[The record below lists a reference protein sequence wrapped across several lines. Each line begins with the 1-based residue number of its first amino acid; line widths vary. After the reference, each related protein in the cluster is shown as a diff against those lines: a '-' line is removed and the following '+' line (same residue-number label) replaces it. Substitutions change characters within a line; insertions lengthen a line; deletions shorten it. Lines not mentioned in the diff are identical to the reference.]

1 MKDKQIKIQI
11 EELLIVTTKQTKVNE
26 ISIAKKE
33 ANRNRY
39 DRASFTLEGL
49 HELVFECLISGGNPM
64 RTGQFKNMGPLAES
78 YYSWF
83 TMNKEKLGLDKF
95 RNYIRQ
101 HVMEYYGVE
110 LKQTPK
116 KRTYKD
122 VVAATKEYTMAE
134 IKELVI
140 NLIEIHRLG
149 LNIFNYNTVRRNF
162 EGRVNGLVQKFE
174 RLHYKQNISKAWSE
188 FITIYVMPYAG

>member
-1 MKDKQIKIQI
+1 
-11 EELLIVTTKQTKVNE
+11 VTTKQTKVNE